1 MRIKEHTWI
10 IFKSIVLIFLIQ
22 LTFAC
27 SGVNPLSP
35 GAWVEEQNRIPVLHD
50 GQQKGSWQTPDL
62 SIEYELRKESNRL
75 QISGV
80 VDFGGYITRGFS
92 TLEYLT
98 VYLHA
103 LKDDGIVL
111 KTIPVK
117 IFGYRRHF
125 DLLGKMSFDGHFD
138 MSEDVGIVAVA
149 FSYSGTV
156 MEGGGRTTWDFWK
169 VPHRKPPA

>member
-1 MRIKEHTWI
+1 MRLKKNHLI
-10 IFKSIVLIFLIQ
+10 IFKSVTLLFLIQ
-22 LTFAC
+22 LFFAC
-27 SGVNPLSP
+27 SGVMPLSP
-35 GAWVEEQNRIPVLHD
+35 GAWVEEKDRLPVLHD
-50 GQQKGSWQTPDL
+50 GDQKGSWQTRDL
-62 SIEYELRKESNRL
+62 SIEYELRKEANRL

-80 VDFGGYITRGFS
+80 VDFGAYLTKGFS

-98 VYLHA
+98 IYVHA
-103 LKDDGIVL
+103 LKDNGVVL

-117 IFGYRRHF
+117 TFGYRRQM
-125 DLLGKMSFDGHFD
+125 DMLGKMSFNGHFD
-138 MSEDVGIVAVA
+138 MPADVDIVAVA